1 MASLREIAR
10 EYKDEI
16 MSGIAWVA
24 IWKTG
29 RSWNAR
35 AFWLNSDAEKIE
47 CEEMEEA
54 RAIVAADEN
63 AIFINEYYT
72 VHMGEGKLDEIMD
85 GIRYMY
91 EEGYKSN
98 RAFIYLFS
106 DLVMDSNK
114 STKGYI

>member
-35 AFWLNSDAEKIE
+35 AFWLNSDTELRKE
-47 CEEMEEA
+47 
-54 RAIVAADEN
+54 
-63 AIFINEYYT
+63 YT
-72 VHMGEGKLDEIMD
+72 VAMVQRTDTENVSEV
-85 GIRYMY
+85 IRY
-91 EEGYKSN
+91 
-98 RAFIYLFS
+98 
-106 DLVMDSNK
+106 
-114 STKGYI
+114 

>member
-35 AFWLNSDAEKIE
+35 AFWLNPDAEKIE

-54 RAIVAADEN
+54 RAIVAADERDSVTIYRTKERRN
-63 AIFINEYYT
+63 DSSR
-72 VHMGEGKLDEIMD
+72 HK
-85 GIRYMY
+85 GI
-91 EEGYKSN
+91 
-98 RAFIYLFS
+98 
-106 DLVMDSNK
+106 
-114 STKGYI
+114 